1 MLYIEVVYNFLN
13 GYFIQID
20 PCVKIKPLNHVDV
33 NRQLQLL
40 QIMRIM
46 TTTMIMTTITTNIK
60 DHNLDNEHNYDHD
73 LNHDY
78 GKDQG
83 SWPWPQIWSWRQPR
97 LQQELIIMAMTKLI
111 KILTTAL
118 SIIITTTII
127 MINDHN
133 HDLDY
138 DRNYDQYS
146 MSMTTIITNQEL

>member
-1 MLYIEVVYNFLN
+1 
-13 GYFIQID
+13 
-20 PCVKIKPLNHVDV
+20 
-33 NRQLQLL
+33 
-40 QIMRIM
+40 
-46 TTTMIMTTITTNIK
+46 
-60 DHNLDNEHNYDHD
+60 
-73 LNHDY
+73 
-78 GKDQG
+78 
-83 SWPWPQIWSWRQPR
+83 
-97 LQQELIIMAMTKLI
+97 MAMTKLI